1 MSGGVA
7 KNAAVREALSEYLQ
21 VPILYDERA
30 QLFGAMGA
38 AIYAARK
45 QSKE

>member
-7 KNAAVREALSEYLQ
+7 RNAAVREALSEYLQ
-21 VPILYDERA
+21 VPVLFDERA

-38 AIYAARK
+38 AIYAAKRK
-45 QSKE
+45 SKE